1 MSRGG
6 SDSAVEDNR
15 LTEQLIQMHFDHLKE
30 LYRLSDAVIA
40 QGEDGVL
47 LCLYRVN
54 RSMLPGEIMSR
65 MGLTTGRVANILR
78 RLEEK
83 GLVLRLQDAD
93 DRRRVH
99 VSLTDAGVEAAKALH
114 RDFTRRQASLLD
126 YLGDEDAREAL
137 RLLGRCL
144 SYYRA
149 GAER

>member
-1 MSRGG
+1 M
-6 SDSAVEDNR
+6 EDNR
-15 LTEQLIQMHFDHLKE
+15 LTEQLVQMHFEHLKE

-47 LCLYRVN
+47 LCLYHVN
-54 RSMLPGEIMSR
+54 RSMLPGEIMAR

-99 VSLTDAGVEAAKALH
+99 VSLTDAGAEAAKALH
-114 RDFTRRQASLLD
+114 VDFSRRQGALLG
-126 YLGDEDAREAL
+126 YLGEEDAREAL

-144 SYYRA
+144 NYYQTH
-149 GAER
+149 